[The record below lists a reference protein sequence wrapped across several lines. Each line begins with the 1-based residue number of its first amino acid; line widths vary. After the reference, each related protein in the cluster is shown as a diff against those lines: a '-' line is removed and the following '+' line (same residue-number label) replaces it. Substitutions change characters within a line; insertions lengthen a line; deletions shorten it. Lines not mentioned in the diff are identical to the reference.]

1 LQAQN
6 SDFAPDQPGFFLGD
20 PNAVMKRLR
29 EADPLP
35 WYEGSES
42 AWCVLKHADVMAI
55 SRDPATYT
63 STKGIHFGLDQNT
76 GFPPDIPPTILE
88 MDPPLHNLHRK
99 LVIGAFTPHATAQLE
114 TMVRSIARECIDG
127 IEAGTIVDFVESLAV
142 PVPMYVIAEM
152 LGVPHSDRPRFKAWS
167 DAMVE
172 AAGGRRT
179 AHTDACLGEMF
190 GYFAAVLAERR
201 RAPKDDLVSKLA
213 FAEVEG
219 EHLSDLAILMFCITL
234 LGAGNETTRNL
245 ISGGSLLLARHA
257 EERNRIVEDRTLL
270 PNAVEEML
278 RWWTPVRS
286 FARRATR
293 NVTLRGKQVREG
305 DLVLLLYASANRDEE
320 VWGDDSDR
328 FDVGRDHRRL
338 RHLAF
343 GFGEHMCLG
352 APLARLEAR
361 VVFEELL
368 ARFPRFELAGEPELL
383 ESRLI
388 NGLERLPI
396 AVDR

>member
-1 LQAQN
+1 MQAQ
-6 SDFAPDQPGFFLGD
+6 DPEFAPDEPSFFLGD
-20 PNAVMKRLR
+20 PNGVMKRLR
-29 EADPLP
+29 QADPLP
-35 WYEGSES
+35 WYEGSEN

-55 SRDPATYT
+55 SRNPATYT
-63 STKGIHFGLDQNT
+63 STKGILFAQEQIRPSG
-76 GFPPDIPPTILE
+76 IPPTILE
-88 MDPPLHNLHRK
+88 MDPPVHNLHRK

-114 TMVRSIARECIDG
+114 SMVRKITRECIEA
-127 IEAGTIVDFVESLAV
+127 IEPGRIADFVESIAV
-142 PVPMYVIAEM
+142 PVPIYVIAEV
-152 LGVPHSDRPRFKAWS
+152 LGVPRSDRSRFKTWS
-167 DAMVE
+167 DSMVE
-172 AAGGRRT
+172 ASGGRRS
-179 AHTDACLGEMF
+179 ADTDACLGEMF

-219 EHLSDLAILMFCITL
+219 ERLSDPAILMFCITL
-234 LGAGNETTRNL
+234 LSAGNETTRNL

-257 EERNRIVEDRTLL
+257 EERNRLLAEPALL
-270 PNAVEEML
+270 PNAIEEML

-343 GFGEHMCLG
+343 GFGEHFCLG

-368 ARFPRFELAGEPELL
+368 ARFPRFELAGEPDLL

-388 NGLERLPI
+388 NGVERLPI